1 VELSH
6 VGSILVSEIICCV
19 VNSVLSVT
27 ATLFNILVILV
38 IWKTPP
44 LHSPSNV
51 LICCLACSDLVIGL
65 LAQPLLVAYKIAEI
79 KDDHKTACLGRL
91 IHWIAGFVCAGVS
104 VMTIATISVDK
115 MLALHLHLRYKQVVT
130 VRRVLKVVFAY
141 WFFCVSAG
149 VSLFLANSDRYWTFI
164 PLPVLSISLTTTFV
178 AYMKVFRVLRRHRSQ
193 IRAQTLSA
201 WNGVNMKKYKK
212 SVLTMVYVL
221 LMFLVCYTPFLTA
234 MAFRIM
240 VGYNSSIKL
249 AYEWGATV
257 VYLNSSLNPLLYWIR
272 MQEIRVATY
281 NALRKTRGIKHESRI
296 ESKVYRI
303 SIFNEGFNKYE

>member
-1 VELSH
+1 M
-6 VGSILVSEIICCV
+6 GSILVSELICCV

-201 WNGVNMKKYKK
+201 WNSVNMKKYKK

-281 NALRKTRGIKHESRI
+281 NALRKTRGIKLESRI